1 MSKVTLFSVCLL
13 GVLSLAFAAEP
24 PAKEIAPV
32 RSAGGANTI
41 TLNVTHLVEI
51 GFQISAFVETASN
64 SELCLA
70 TYNRSN
76 RPEDLGPIF
85 CYATEYR
92 GKRGIRVVSYL
103 EGHPPDDFMVT
114 ISVYQPDAQF
124 YGMPMRY
131 DVP

>member
-1 MSKVTLFSVCLL
+1 MSKGTLFSVFLL

-41 TLNVTHLVEI
+41 TLNLTHLVAS
-51 GFQISAFVETASN
+51 GFQISAFVETGSN

-76 RPEDLGPIF
+76 RPEDLAPIF
-85 CYATEYR
+85 CNATEYR

-103 EGHPPDDFMVT
+103 GGHPPDDFMVT
-114 ISVYQPDAQF
+114 ITLYQPDAQF